1 MNTQS
6 THNKKLFF
14 VALSLLII
22 AAILGGGMSLPAYAA
37 DAVDP
42 IEPGPETVL
51 PDYIGAPAKAQPL
64 ANSRV
69 PQDPFL
75 APNPFS
81 QVHSDAWNSDVT
93 DFAGPLGRDPE
104 VLSSAL
110 VEARRNPNS
119 LLFNSPT
126 RGFDSH
132 GRPVM
137 VSLGPEEASVVLADA
152 DTLQALSWYHVE
164 VPPDRIRGLSAGYFY
179 VNNLDQTVVV
189 SGTHTI
195 LILGEGGS
203 ETQPVF
209 ELVNTYDL
217 SKIDPP
223 PVPGDDR
230 IGGMMPDWQGRI
242 WFDTAGEGIAPANMC
257 VLNPAT
263 YPHVKC
269 VTLDKGK
276 RIRNTFA
283 LTKSGMDR
291 SAAYVVTSTHMYRVE
306 AGPDDQPK
314 VVWDEPYDTSYDD
327 KYGHG
332 RPRPGQYEVG
342 SGTSPTIL
350 GNGKYVAINDDAM
363 HMQVVVFRTDEQLDP
378 NEERKVCEVEVF
390 TPEGAS
396 EEDVYGANSNS
407 LIGSGLSLIAGNNA
421 GYSFNLETQAM
432 TPSLPGHERI
442 DIDPNGRGCTKI
454 WSNNDV
460 ASIVSPHL
468 STKTGLIYTVTRK
481 MDTSQVDAQHPYGL
495 DVYYWTALDFR
506 TGEVVWQ
513 KMAGTGWRFDGWYLG
528 LGIGPTGTLYA
539 GVYGGL
545 AAMRDSR

>member
-1 MNTQS
+1 MKTS
-6 THNKKLFF
+6 TIFRYLA
-14 VALSLLII
+14 VLVLAALV
-22 AAILGGGMSLPAYAA
+22 LGTVLPVYAENG
-37 DAVDP
+37 VTP

-51 PDYIGAPAKAQPL
+51 PDYIGAPAKAHPSP
-64 ANSRV
+64 NSRV

-75 APNPFS
+75 ALNPFS

-93 DFAGPLGRDPE
+93 DIAGPLGRDPQ

-110 VEARRNPNS
+110 LEARRNPES
-119 LLFNSPT
+119 LIFNSPT

-132 GRPVM
+132 GRVVM

-152 DTLQALSWYHVE
+152 NTLETLSWYHVP
-164 VPPDRIRGLSAGYFY
+164 VPPDRIRALSAGYFY
-179 VNNLDQTVVV
+179 VNNLDQIVVV

-203 ETQPVF
+203 ETEPVLT
-209 ELVNTYDL
+209 LVDTYDL
-217 SKIDPP
+217 AETNPP
-223 PVPGDDR
+223 LVPDDDR
-230 IGGMMPDWQGRI
+230 LGGMMPDWQGRI
-242 WFDTAGEGIAPANMC
+242 WFDTAGEGIDPAKIC

-263 YPHVKC
+263 YPDVKC

-283 LTKSGMDR
+283 LTKSGVYR
-291 SAAYVVTSTHMYRVE
+291 STAYVVTSSQMYGVE

-314 VVWDEPYDTSYDD
+314 VVWDEPYNTSYDD
-327 KYGHG
+327 QYGHG

-350 GNGKYVAINDDAM
+350 GNGKYVAINDNAI
-363 HMQVVVFRTDEQLDP
+363 HMQVVVFRTDVQLGP

-396 EEDVYGANSNS
+396 EADVYGANSNS

-421 GYSFNLETQAM
+421 GYSFNLETQQM

-442 DIDPNGRGCTKI
+442 DIDPDGKGCHKV
-454 WSNNDV
+454 WSNTDL

-468 STKTGLIYTVTRK
+468 STKTGLIYTVARK
-481 MDTSQVDAQHPYGL
+481 MDMSKVDAQHPYGL

-513 KMAGTGWRFDGWYLG
+513 KMVGTGYRFDGWYLG
-528 LGIGPTGTLYA
+528 LAIGPTGNLYV
-539 GVYGGL
+539 GGYGGL
-545 AAMRDSR
+545 MMMKDTP

>member
-1 MNTQS
+1 MNIQS
-6 THNKKLFF
+6 THNKKHVFI
-14 VALSLLII
+14 ALSLLLI
-22 AAILGGGMSLPAYAA
+22 AAILSSGMSLPAYAA
-37 DAVDP
+37 DAGDP

-51 PDYIGAPAKAQPL
+51 PDYIGAPAKAHPL
-64 ANSRV
+64 PNSRV

-75 APNPFS
+75 ALNPFS

-93 DFAGPLGRDPE
+93 DFAGPLGHDPE

-110 VEARRNPNS
+110 VEARRNPDS

-137 VSLGPEEASVVLADA
+137 VSLGPEEASVVLAYA
-152 DTLQALSWYHVE
+152 DTLQALSWYHVP
-164 VPPDRIRGLSAGYFY
+164 VPPDRVRALSAGYFY

-195 LILGEGGS
+195 LTLGEGGS

-217 SKIDPP
+217 SKIDSP
-223 PVPGDDR
+223 PVPVDDR
-230 IGGMMPDWQGRI
+230 LGGMMPDWQGRI
-242 WFDTAGEGIAPANMC
+242 WFDTAGEGIAPAKVC

-263 YPHVKC
+263 YPDVKC

-283 LTKSGMDR
+283 LTKTGMDR

-306 AGPDDQPK
+306 AGLDDQPK
-314 VVWDEPYDTSYDD
+314 VVWDEPYDTSYDV

-332 RPRPGQYEVG
+332 KPRPGQYEVG

-350 GNGKYVAINDDAM
+350 GNGKYVAINDNAM
-363 HMQVVVFRTDEQLDP
+363 HLQVVVFRTDEQLDP

-390 TPEGAS
+390 TPEEPVRRMSMARTRTR
-396 EEDVYGANSNS
+396 S
-407 LIGSGLSLIAGNNA
+407 LDPGSHS
-421 GYSFNLETQAM
+421 SLETTLA
-432 TPSLPGHERI
+432 T
-442 DIDPNGRGCTKI
+442 
-454 WSNNDV
+454 
-460 ASIVSPHL
+460 ASIL
-468 STKTGLIYTVTRK
+468 KR
-481 MDTSQVDAQHPYGL
+481 
-495 DVYYWTALDFR
+495 
-506 TGEVVWQ
+506 
-513 KMAGTGWRFDGWYLG
+513 
-528 LGIGPTGTLYA
+528 
-539 GVYGGL
+539 
-545 AAMRDSR
+545 SR